1 MDLGEGAV
9 GGEEEGEEGG
19 GGGAG
24 ACEPRF
30 ECADEGLR
38 ELLAHWDGGHR
49 AGDGDMKSRDL

>member
-9 GGEEEGEEGG
+9 GGEEEGEGV

-30 ECADEGLR
+30 ECADEGLS
-38 ELLAHWDGGHR
+38 ELLAHWGGGHQ